1 MHVYHFQFDQHIPT
15 KELKDTLILAV
26 MATESLH
33 SRARVKLD
41 AVHNL
46 NLLNHTCRI
55 DAFSEVGDDL
65 ARIFTGYALREYGNE
80 RINIERDFLD
90 IPAGSPTI
98 EALREA
104 IS

>member
-1 MHVYHFQFDQHIPT
+1 MHVYHFQFDPKIPAR
-15 KELKDTLILAV
+15 ELKDTMLLAV

-33 SRARVKLD
+33 GRARVKLD
-41 AVHNL
+41 AIHDL

-55 DAFSEVGDDL
+55 DAYSEVGDDL
-65 ARIFTGYALREYGNE
+65 ARIFTGYALREYGKD
-80 RINIERDFLD
+80 RINIDRDFLD

-104 IS
+104 IL